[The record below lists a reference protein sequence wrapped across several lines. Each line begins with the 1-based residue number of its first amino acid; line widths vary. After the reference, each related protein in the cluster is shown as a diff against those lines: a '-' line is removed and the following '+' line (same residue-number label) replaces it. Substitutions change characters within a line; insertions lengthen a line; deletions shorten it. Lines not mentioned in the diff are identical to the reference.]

1 MLIELV
7 VEGLGVIDRAEL
19 HLAGGSGAL
28 TGETGAGKTL
38 LVAALGLLVGGR
50 ADKTLVRDGAVE
62 ARVDAR
68 FSIDATDELREA
80 FDAADIEVAVGEEV
94 ELILSRSVGRDG
106 RTKARVNGRPVTL
119 GVLQDLGGAL
129 VEIAGQN
136 EHQHLSRPDT
146 QRRLLDT
153 FAGPDTVARAAEV
166 EHAVR
171 ELKELT
177 DRLAALRSSVR
188 DRAREL
194 DVLRFEITEIEG
206 AGLRPGETEDL
217 TAEATRLEHADTIAS
232 AVSEASA
239 NLKGEGG
246 VGELLA
252 GAATTLEGIADKEP
266 SVPALVDR
274 LRTSAVE
281 LADIGDELAR
291 LNVAT
296 DPVRL
301 SSTRDRLGLLSR
313 LHRKYGASDD
323 EVLGYLDRST
333 ARAAELE
340 AADSDE
346 TKLEEELAAVR
357 TRAEELATT
366 LSAERRAAAERL
378 SVAVEDLLGQMAL
391 QGARFQVAL
400 VPRDLY
406 FGGAETVEFQMST
419 DDGATPRPLAKIASG
434 GELSRIALAL
444 RLLTSTGT
452 ATTLIFD
459 EVDAGVGGEAARA
472 VGRCLAELGLRKD
485 VQVLVV
491 THLPQV
497 AAFAEHQYM
506 VSRST
511 VGDRAASVV
520 SKVEGPERVEELSR
534 MLAGLPES
542 ERAREHAQE
551 LLELAVKESGR

>member
-1 MLIELV
+1 MLTELV

-38 LVAALGLLVGGR
+38 LVAALGLLVGAR
-50 ADKTLVRDGAVE
+50 ADKTMVRDGAPE

-68 FSIDATDELREA
+68 FSILVTSEVSEILDP
-80 FDAADIEVAVGEEV
+80 ADIGSAEGEEI

-119 GVLQDLGGAL
+119 SMLQDLGGAL

-136 EHQHLSRPDT
+136 EHQHLSRPGT

-153 FAGPDTVARAAEV
+153 FAGPEVIARANQVGE
-166 EHAVR
+166 AVR
-171 ELKELT
+171 ELKEMT
-177 DRLAALRSSVR
+177 ERLDALRSSER

-194 DVLRFEITEIEG
+194 DVLGFEITEIDG
-206 AGLRPGETEDL
+206 AGIRAGETDDL

-232 AVSEASA
+232 AVSEASS

-252 GAATTLEGIADKEP
+252 ATAAALEGIADKEP
-266 SVPALVDR
+266 SVVALLER
-274 LRTSAVE
+274 LRASEVE
-281 LADIGDELAR
+281 LTDIGDELAR
-291 LNVAT
+291 LDVAA
-296 DPVRL
+296 DPSRL
-301 SSTRDRLGLLSR
+301 ASTRDRLGLLSR
-313 LHRKYGASDD
+313 LHRKYGATDT
-323 EVLGYLDRST
+323 EVLQYLERARKRS
-333 ARAAELE
+333 AELE
-340 AADSDE
+340 SAGSDAEHLEKEISAARAQAESLAKE
-346 TKLEEELAAVR
+346 LSSARSLAA
-357 TRAEELATT
+357 TR
-366 LSAERRAAAERL
+366 LSAAAE
-378 SVAVEDLLGQMAL
+378 DLLAQMAL
-391 QGARFQVAL
+391 QGAHFVVAL
-400 VPRDLY
+400 EPRELY
-406 FGGAETVEFQMST
+406 AGGLETVEFQIAA
-419 DDGATPRPLAKIASG
+419 DDGSTPRPLAKIASG

-452 ATTLIFD
+452 ASTLVFD

-472 VGRCLAELGLRKD
+472 VGRCLAELGLRRG

-497 AAFAEHQYM
+497 AAFAEHQYL
-506 VSRST
+506 VSRSK
-511 VGDRAASVV
+511 VGERAASEV
-520 SKVEGPERVEELSR
+520 KEVEGEARIEELSR